1 MERLNSTKG
10 TGMNRASLRRWGML
24 FLTAGILGR
33 GVIQGHIL
41 GIGSLSGQQLLEVME
56 NTPDAMRYATISIVM
71 QILETCAVPIFALLL
86 VEGFRHT
93 SDFRNYLLRVLGLA
107 VLTEIPYNM
116 AMSAKL
122 LSMGSR
128 NPVFGMVLGL
138 VMLYFYRRYSAGGVR
153 NFLIKAVV
161 TAAGMVWA
169 QMLKIEFG
177 ICFVLIA
184 GVMWAFRSRPLY
196 RNFAGASAAIV
207 CSVFNPFFLASPMG
221 FLAVHMYN
229 GEDGEENRVFCYLF
243 YPAVLL
249 LAAIAGWILF

>member
-1 MERLNSTKG
+1 
-10 TGMNRASLRRWGML
+10 
-24 FLTAGILGR
+24 
-33 GVIQGHIL
+33 
-41 GIGSLSGQQLLEVME
+41 
-56 NTPDAMRYATISIVM
+56 
-71 QILETCAVPIFALLL
+71 
-86 VEGFRHT
+86 
-93 SDFRNYLLRVLGLA
+93 
-107 VLTEIPYNM
+107 
-116 AMSAKL
+116 
-122 LSMGSR
+122 
-128 NPVFGMVLGL
+128 
-138 VMLYFYRRYSAGGVR
+138 
-153 NFLIKAVV
+153 
-161 TAAGMVWA
+161 
-169 QMLKIEFG
+169 MLKIEFG